1 MIIIPSS
8 FDIPKYH
15 QIHPDSP
22 SDIPKQ
28 HHILQTPLFI
38 QPACFCAGCS
48 KWHFCST
55 SPINTNSGAQV
66 KTDFRRKMGRCGPWK
81 FRGRAQIAL
90 LGPQG
95 PRRGPI
101 PGQSVW
107 WAWVQPRRTN
117 RGQSGPN
124 LVPRGPP
131 RTSEDPKRGISG
143 QNGPRRGLIPGQ
155 SVWWP
160 WVQPKQANGGQLGPN
175 LVHRGPPRTSEVPER
190 TFYGQNGPF
199 LPLFDRF
206 LKLGG
211 SIGTITVLDEQS
223 IPLRCSGHPTSLYFE
238 KKFPH
243 KIGPWKFR
251 VNGHFGPNGALL
263 GPPGAQERPDTRSK
277 C

>member
-1 MIIIPSS
+1 MVFDGHHHKRFPVFVVMIIIPSS

-48 KWHFCST
+48 KWHFRST

-90 LGPQG
+90 FGPPGTRDPGPYTRSNCVETMSPTQTGQSGAVWTESGLSGPSEDLRGPQKGQFGQNGPFWDPQG

-107 WAWVQPRRTN
+107 
-117 RGQSGPN
+117 
-124 LVPRGPP
+124 
-131 RTSEDPKRGISG
+131 
-143 QNGPRRGLIPGQ
+143 
-155 SVWWP
+155 
-160 WVQPKQANGGQLGPN
+160 
-175 LVHRGPPRTSEVPER
+175 
-190 TFYGQNGPF
+190 
-199 LPLFDRF
+199 
-206 LKLGG
+206 
-211 SIGTITVLDEQS
+211 
-223 IPLRCSGHPTSLYFE
+223 
-238 KKFPH
+238 
-243 KIGPWKFR
+243 
-251 VNGHFGPNGALL
+251 
-263 GPPGAQERPDTRSK
+263 
-277 C
+277 